1 MEHTTFFFPNIALGQ
16 MLCLKQ
22 FQVESWLPFYR
33 FIFLLIRYLLL
44 QWIENHN
51 YYGGNLQ
58 AMSIMGLYESA
69 YWLSWL
75 TWEAFLTLLASLF
88 SVLFGM
94 MFQFDFFKHNSF
106 VVLFLVF
113 FLFQF
118 NMVSVCSSRCPRWT
132 HLLVCVNVGC

>member
-1 MEHTTFFFPNIALGQ
+1 MKSSTFLIPKIALGQ
-16 MLCLKQ
+16 MLPWTISNRIMASFHPLCLYT
-22 FQVESWLPFYR
+22 VFYCNELM
-33 FIFLLIRYLLL
+33 ITL
-44 QWIENHN
+44 
-51 YYGGNLQ
+51 YYDGCLQ

-75 TWEAFLTLLASLF
+75 TWEAFLALLSSLF

-94 MFQFDFFKHNSF
+94 MFRFDFFLHNSF

-118 NMVSVCSSRCPRWT
+118 NMVSVCVVHVVLT
-132 HLLVCVNVGC
+132 KLFLVCVNVGC